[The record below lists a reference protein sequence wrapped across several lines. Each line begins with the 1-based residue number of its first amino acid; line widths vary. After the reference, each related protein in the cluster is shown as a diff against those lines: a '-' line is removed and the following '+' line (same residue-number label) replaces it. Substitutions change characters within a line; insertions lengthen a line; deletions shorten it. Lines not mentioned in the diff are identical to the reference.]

1 MKKTPEQLQ
10 KVIDE
15 LREVCARNDVV
26 IFGTCNT
33 EGIYGEIS
41 ICDSQDFP
49 FRDAEERITNKLG
62 VWVYANFYVE
72 GIGSLHRIP
81 RMKAPWPDFAGN
93 EIYIGDVI
101 QHPSG
106 QTGTVLYLSTGR
118 DADSQWLVDYGDV
131 CKSRLTLQIGDKG
144 RAVVIRSPL
153 SN

>member
-1 MKKTPEQLQ
+1 MEKLRDIRIFERGDGVKELIVQLDGGGASILLDPMTSADL
-10 KVIDE
+10 VVRR
-15 LREVCARNDVV
+15 LRQLADLIEN
-26 IFGTCNT
+26 
-33 EGIYGEIS
+33 
-41 ICDSQDFP
+41 
-49 FRDAEERITNKLG
+49 G
-62 VWVYANFYVE
+62 VFD
-72 GIGSLHRIP
+72 RIP
-81 RMKAPWPDFAGN
+81 RKKAPWPDFAGN

-131 CKSRLTLQIGDKG
+131 CKSRLALQIGDKG